1 MSPAPASSAAVEA
14 PSPSRVGTD
23 RILFAFNARERG
35 IFLPEFR
42 LEEFAAWP
50 HAWLDTEHVGAGD
63 WDKKLRDWRP
73 TVIVTAWSAKRI
85 PAAWAASGEM
95 SLRYV
100 CHVTGSLRGVLT
112 RDLLERGVRATNWGS
127 VINHAVAEHA
137 LLLALG
143 LLRGA
148 PCWPASIV
156 AGGWTLEQSARLR
169 TKTLRGRRVG
179 LHGFGAIAREII
191 GLLAPFRP
199 SEVLAYSHGV
209 PPSLIAEHGATPCPN
224 LDELFSRSEVL
235 IGCESL
241 SPQNRGSVDARVLSR
256 LADDSV
262 FVNVGRG
269 AIVDEAALLH
279 EAESGRLR
287 IGTDVYH
294 HEPPPPD
301 YPLLRL
307 PGVLASPHIAG
318 PTSETYRLCGDHA
331 LENLRRYLAGKPL
344 EGEISPAGFDRMT

>member
-1 MSPAPASSAAVEA
+1 MSFAPASSATATRSARATAE
-14 PSPSRVGTD
+14 
-23 RILFAFNARERG
+23 RILFAFNARERD
-35 IFLPEFR
+35 IFLPDLR
-42 LEEFAAWP
+42 LEEFDAWP
-50 HAWLDTEHVGAGD
+50 HARLDTDRLDPEA
-63 WDKKLRDWRP
+63 WEKTLREWRP

-100 CHVTGSLRGVLT
+100 CHITGSLRGVLS
-112 RDLLERGVRATNWGS
+112 RELLDQGLRATNWGS

-137 LLLALG
+137 LLLVLG
-143 LLRGA
+143 LLRGT
-148 PCWPASIV
+148 PRWPASIA

-191 GLLAPFRP
+191 GLLAPFQP
-199 SEVLAYSHGV
+199 AEILAYSHGV
-209 PPSLIAEHGATPCPN
+209 PPSLIAEHGAAPCAN

-241 SPQNRGSVDARVLSR
+241 SPKNRGSVDARVLSH
-256 LADDSV
+256 LPDDAI

-269 AIVDEAALLH
+269 AIVDETALLR

-287 IGTDVYH
+287 LGTDVFH

-344 EGEISPAGFDRMT
+344 KGEINPAAFDRMT